1 MSVSIPFLLSS
12 SPATIFEML
21 AKDMRLLGQR
31 KRTLLL
37 IAHQAARASH
47 LCRLCPTDLT
57 EVTCPGECCTCSRF
71 ASQLRNPE
79 LRKPQSFQ
87 RIAGKLAKTLYQRAT
102 CSLLLFWSATNRP
115 WLQKDTLSPVQGC
128 LLHKHPWKGCLEQR
142 TVSLLISCA
151 ETQKTHWEVSLN
163 ERTKRMD
170 GEN

>member
-1 MSVSIPFLLSS
+1 MGDFPSPVSPCLPLGQELHYWVPGNHLINLDSVLRIPCPFSSRKPCLSVSHSCCQKLSS

-79 LRKPQSFQ
+79 LRKPPVDLRGLQANLPNLCS
-87 RIAGKLAKTLYQRAT
+87 RGKYYLNYTLQQPN
-102 CSLLLFWSATNRP
+102 LPSA
-115 WLQKDTLSPVQGC
+115 L
-128 LLHKHPWKGCLEQR
+128 
-142 TVSLLISCA
+142 
-151 ETQKTHWEVSLN
+151 
-163 ERTKRMD
+163 KR
-170 GEN
+170 